1 MADDFD
7 LIIIGAG
14 IAGSTCALLSAR
26 AGLSVL
32 LIERGEQPGSKNL
45 SGGRLYGYALADIL
59 PDFHTHA
66 PLERRITRE
75 HFSLLTPD
83 GATTLCAQHP
93 ASPSWSLLRAR
104 FDPWLAAQAEAA
116 GAQLLCGVTVDA
128 LHREQGRIT
137 GVMCEGELLRAR
149 VVVLAEGANTLLAE
163 RQNLVPRPSMEQM
176 ALGIKET
183 LALDPARIQDRF
195 HLEENEGAAWLFSG
209 QICGTKPAGAFL
221 YTNQHSLSL
230 GIVAPLASLRNGPGS
245 ASSLLAKLKH
255 HPTLRPLIR
264 DAETLE
270 YAAHLVPEGGL
281 NSVPLQR
288 AGEGWLLIGDALRTC
303 INTGV
308 TVRGMDTAM
317 LSAQAAA
324 QALIT
329 HFRAPEKPLQTLFDR
344 ELEHSALWHQLQ
356 RYRDVPAL
364 LQRESFYHQ
373 WPEFSRAV
381 MRDLTRA
388 GADASPPLWR
398 ILLRHTRRFGV
409 ARMGAD
415 ILRSLRCL

>member
-75 HFSLLTPD
+75 HFSLLTAD
-83 GATTLCAQHP
+83 GATTLGAQNP

-104 FDPWLAAQAEAA
+104 FDPWLAAQAETA
-116 GAQLLCGVTVDA
+116 GAQLLCSVTVDA

-137 GVMCEGELLRAR
+137 GVMCEGELLSAR
-149 VVVLAEGANTLLAE
+149 VVVLAEGANSLLAE
-163 RQNLVPRPSMEQM
+163 QQNLVSRPSMEQM

-183 LALDPARIQDRF
+183 LALDPARIQERF

-221 YTNQHSLSL
+221 YTNQQSLSL

-264 DAETLE
+264 DAETVE

-317 LSAQAAA
+317 LSAQAAS
-324 QALIT
+324 QALIA
-329 HFRAPEKPLQTLFDR
+329 HFRQPEKPLPMLFDR
-344 ELEHSALWHQLQ
+344 ELERSALWHQLQ

-364 LQRESFYHQ
+364 LQRESLYHQ

-398 ILLRHTRRFGV
+398 ILLRHTRRFGF

-415 ILRSLRCL
+415 LLRSLRCL

>member
-45 SGGRLYGYALADIL
+45 SGGRLYGYALAEIL
-59 PDFHTHA
+59 PNFHTHA

-75 HFSLLTPD
+75 HFSLLTAD
-83 GATTLCAQHP
+83 GATTLCAQNP
-93 ASPSWSLLRAR
+93 VSTSWSVLRAR

-128 LHREQGRIT
+128 LHREQGHIT

-183 LALDPARIQDRF
+183 LALDPARIQERF

-221 YTNQHSLSL
+221 YTNQQSLSL

-344 ELEHSALWHQLQ
+344 ELERSALWHQLQ

-373 WPEFSRAV
+373 WPEFSHAV

-388 GADASPPLWR
+388 GADANPPLWR

>member
-59 PDFHTHA
+59 PDFHTRA

-75 HFSLLTPD
+75 HFSLLTAD
-83 GATTLCAQHP
+83 GATTLCAQNP
-93 ASPSWSLLRAR
+93 ASPSWSVLRAR
-104 FDPWLAAQAEAA
+104 FDPWLAAQAEAE
-116 GAQLLCGVTVDA
+116 GAQLLCGVTVEA

-149 VVVLAEGANTLLAE
+149 VVVLAEGANTVLAE
-163 RQNLVPRPSMEQM
+163 QQNLVPRPSMEQM

-183 LALDPARIQDRF
+183 LALDPARIQERF
-195 HLEENEGAAWLFSG
+195 HLEENDGAAWLFSG

-264 DAETLE
+264 DAEPLE

-329 HFRAPEKPLQTLFDR
+329 HFRQPEKPLQTLFDR

>member
-59 PDFHTHA
+59 PDFQKTA
-66 PLERRITRE
+66 PLERHITRE
-75 HFSLLTPD
+75 HFSLLTAD
-83 GATTLCAQHP
+83 GGTTLCAQHP
-93 ASPSWSLLRAR
+93 ASDSWSVLRAR
-104 FDPWLAAQAEAA
+104 FDPWLAAQAEAE
-116 GAQLLCGVTVDA
+116 GAQLLCNVTVER
-128 LHREQGRIT
+128 LLREHGRIA
-137 GVMCEGELLRAR
+137 GIICEGETLRAK
-149 VVVLAEGANTLLAE
+149 VVVLAEGANSLLAE
-163 RQNLVPRPSMEQM
+163 QANLAPRPSPETM

-183 LALDPARIQDRF
+183 LALDDTRIQERF
-195 HLEENEGAAWLFSG
+195 HIENNEGAAWLFSG
-209 QICGTKPAGAFL
+209 QICGSKPAGAFL
-221 YTNQHSLSL
+221 YTNQQSLSL
-230 GIVAPLASLRNGPGS
+230 GIVAPLASLRHGPGS

-270 YAAHLVPEGGL
+270 YSAHLVPEGGM

-288 AGEGWLLIGDALRTC
+288 AGEGWLLVGDTLRTC

-308 TVRGMDTAM
+308 TVRGMDTAI

-324 QALIT
+324 RTLAA
-329 HFRAPEKPLQTLFDR
+329 HFQRPDKPLQTLYDS
-344 ELEHSALWHQLQ
+344 ELQRSALWQQLQ
-356 RYRDVPAL
+356 RYRNVPDL
-364 LQRESFYHQ
+364 LQSESWYRH
-373 WPEFSRAV
+373 WPEFSQAV
-381 MRDLTRA
+381 MRDLTRV
-388 GADASPPLWR
+388 DARANPPLWQ
-398 ILLRHTRRFGV
+398 ILFRHARRFGFT
-409 ARMGAD
+409 RLSRD
-415 ILRSLRCL
+415 LLRSLRCL

>member
-45 SGGRLYGYALADIL
+45 SGGRLYGYALAGIL
-59 PDFHTHA
+59 PNFQKTA

-75 HFSLLTPD
+75 HFSLLTAD

-93 ASPSWSLLRAR
+93 SSESWSVLRAR
-104 FDPWLAAQAEAA
+104 FDPWLAAQAEEE
-116 GAQLLCGVTVDA
+116 GAQMLCNVTVET
-128 LHREQGRIT
+128 LLREGNRIA
-137 GVMCEGELLRAR
+137 GVICEGETLRAK
-149 VVVLAEGANTLLAE
+149 VVVLAEGANSLLAE
-163 RQNLVPRPSMEQM
+163 QANLLPRPSHESM

-183 LALDPARIQDRF
+183 LALDSSRLQERF
-195 HLEENEGAAWLFSG
+195 HTEDNEGVAWLFSG
-209 QICGTKPAGAFL
+209 QICGSKPAGAFL
-221 YTNQHSLSL
+221 YTNQQSLSL
-230 GIVAPLASLRNGPGS
+230 GIVAPLASLRSGPDS

-270 YAAHLVPEGGL
+270 YGAHLVPEGGL
-281 NSVPLQR
+281 NCMPLQR
-288 AGEGWLLIGDALRTC
+288 AGEGWLLVGDTLRTC

-317 LSAQAAA
+317 LSAEAAA
-324 QALIT
+324 RALIAFF
-329 HFRAPEKPLQTLFDR
+329 HRPDKPLQSLYDG
-344 ELEHSALWHQLQ
+344 ELHSNALWQQLE

-364 LQRESFYHQ
+364 LQSESWYRQ
-373 WPEFSRAV
+373 WPEFSQAV
-381 MRDLTRA
+381 MQDLTRVDS
-388 GADASPPLWR
+388 GANPPLWQ
-398 ILLRHTRRFGV
+398 ILFRHARRFGFSRLSANIV
-409 ARMGAD
+409 
-415 ILRSLRCL
+415 RSLRCL

>member
-59 PDFHTHA
+59 PDFHTRA

-83 GATTLCAQHP
+83 GATTLCGQNP
-93 ASPSWSLLRAR
+93 ASPSWSVLRAR
-104 FDPWLAAQAEAA
+104 FDPWLAAQAEAE
-116 GAQLLCGVTVDA
+116 GAQLLCGVTVEA
-128 LHREQGRIT
+128 LHQEQGRIT
-137 GVMCEGELLRAR
+137 GVMCEGEWLRAR
-149 VVVLAEGANTLLAE
+149 VVVLAEGANSLLAE
-163 RQNLVPRPSMEQM
+163 QQNLVPRPSMESM

-183 LALDPARIQDRF
+183 LALDPARIEERF
-195 HLEENEGAAWLFSG
+195 HLEENDGAAWLFSG
-209 QICGTKPAGAFL
+209 QICGTKPAGAFI

-245 ASSLLAKLKH
+245 AASLLAKLKH

-264 DAETLE
+264 DAEPLE

-324 QALIT
+324 QALVA
-329 HFRAPEKPLQTLFDR
+329 HFRQPDKPLQTRFDR

-356 RYRDVPAL
+356 RYREVPAL

-381 MRDLTRA
+381 MRDVTRVEY
-388 GADASPPLWR
+388 GANPPLWHT
-398 ILLRHTRRFGV
+398 LLRHTRRFGF
-409 ARMGAD
+409 ARISAD